1 MVLRIIDHDDGQG
14 RDDDELIEDSEPPA
28 PADR

>member
-1 MVLRIIDHDDGQG
+1 MVLRIIDHDGQG
-14 RDDDELIEDSEPPA
+14 QDDEEPIEDSEPPA